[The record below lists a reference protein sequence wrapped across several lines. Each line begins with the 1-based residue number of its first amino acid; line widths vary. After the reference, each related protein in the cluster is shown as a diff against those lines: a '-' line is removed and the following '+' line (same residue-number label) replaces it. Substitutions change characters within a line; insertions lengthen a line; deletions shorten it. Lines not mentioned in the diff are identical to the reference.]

1 MLQTLHV
8 VGRSMIFNYHRL
20 LILIAALTLPQVCS
34 ANLSLSEYRL
44 YFDGRTK
51 NNSLLIRNT
60 SDKNLDFK
68 VTLSHKDM
76 TEEGTLIEVTTQEVE
91 GRSAKSMLRFS
102 PRRGVIE
109 PKGMQAIRMTV
120 RKKAELPTGEYRAV
134 LKITASESKNNNN
147 NGVSI
152 RPKVIYSVPV
162 IVRHGQLEATSELLS
177 PKFILQNGQPTLMLW
192 QSLNGNRSLYG
203 DFKLVN
209 NEDKIVGEL
218 HNVAV
223 YPPLSRRKVYILLQQ
238 PSTGP
243 LTLHY
248 AENTEYGGNIELTIP
263 VNIN

>member
-1 MLQTLHV
+1 
-8 VGRSMIFNYHRL
+8 MIFNYHRL
-20 LILIAALTLPQVCS
+20 LILIAALALPQVCS

-60 SDKNLDFK
+60 TDKNLDFK

-91 GRSAKSMLRFS
+91 GRSAKNMLRYS

-120 RKKAELPTGEYRAV
+120 RKKAELPAGEYRAV
-134 LKITASESKNNNN
+134 LKITASESQNNNQ
-147 NGVSI
+147 GVSI

-162 IVRHGQLEATSELLS
+162 LVRHGQLQATSELIN
-177 PKFILQNGQPTLMLW
+177 PKYILQNGQPTLMLW
-192 QSLNGNRSLYG
+192 QTLQGNRSLYG
-203 DFKLVN
+203 DFKLLN
-209 NEDKIVGEL
+209 SENEIIGEL
-218 HNVAV
+218 HNVAI
-223 YPPLSRRKVYILLQQ
+223 YPPLSRRKIYILLQQ
-238 PSTGP
+238 PSNGP

-248 AENTEYGGNIELTIP
+248 AENPEYGGNIELTIP